1 VSDPERE
8 RYEAENA
15 QLRALVAEQ
24 QASLAA
30 QATLIEEL
38 RSKVAELEA
47 RLGLDSGNSSLPP
60 SRDRTDRRERRAAE
74 RAARKA
80 ATKARTRNP
89 GKQPGAPGSTLY
101 RRPPDRE
108 VVQQPSTCGGCGASL
123 ATAPV
128 VGRATRQ
135 VLEIP
140 EPRLEAIDHVAERR
154 RCACGCETVAAF
166 PPEAAGPVCWGPRA
180 KAAACYLLGRQHLP
194 LERGAEAM
202 ATLLDAPMGAGTLA
216 GLLPDAAARLDAG
229 GGFMDRVR
237 SLLHACPFVHADE
250 TSIRVCITLG
260 WVHTVSTPGLT
271 LLAHHR
277 RRGIDAMVEIGV
289 LVDYRGTIVHDA
301 LASYDCTELAGA
313 THAQCGAHLLR
324 HLDAVAAAMPGRAW
338 PTDMRRVLIDARD
351 ASEQAGSAGRAA
363 VPAAIADPIRARYRT
378 ALNHAFVSLPPGP
391 PPRLRHTGGWSHAE
405 REAWN
410 LAARMKRHE
419 DQVLRLLGD
428 TRVPFTNNEAER
440 SLRMAKLHD
449 KISGH
454 FRSEAHA
461 KAFLTVR
468 SYLQTGAK
476 QGHNA
481 LQLLTDLWT
490 SKGAWL
496 PSVAVPDT
504 G

>member
-1 VSDPERE
+1 MSDPERE

-15 QLRALVAEQ
+15 QLRAQVAEQ
-24 QASLAA
+24 QALLAA
-30 QATLIEEL
+30 QARLIEEL

-47 RLGLDSGNSSLPP
+47 RLGHDSGNSSLPP

-74 RAARKA
+74 RAERKA
-80 ATKARTRNP
+80 ATKARLRGP

-108 VVQQPSTCGGCGASL
+108 VVHQPSTCGGCGASL

-140 EPRLEAIDHVAERR
+140 EPHLDAIDHVAERR
-154 RCACGCETVAAF
+154 RCTCGCETVAVF
-166 PPEAAGPVCWGPRA
+166 PPEATGPVCWGPRA
-180 KAAACYLLGRQHLP
+180 KAAASYLLARQHLP

-202 ATLLDAPMGAGTLA
+202 AVLFDAPMGEGTLA
-216 GLLPDAAARLDAG
+216 GLLPAAAARLDAP
-229 GGFMDRVR
+229 GGFMDRLR
-237 SLLHACPFVHADE
+237 SVLGGCPFAHADE
-250 TSIRVCITLG
+250 TSVRVGTTLG
-260 WVHTVSTPGLT
+260 WVHTLSTPGLT
-271 LLAHHR
+271 FLAHHR
-277 RRGIDAMVEIGV
+277 KRGIDAMVEIGV
-289 LVDYRGTIVHDA
+289 LTDYVGTIVHDG
-301 LASYDCTELAGA
+301 LASYDREELAGA
-313 THAQCGAHLLR
+313 THAQCCAHLLR
-324 HLDAVAAAMPGRAW
+324 HLDAVDDATPGRGWAS
-338 PTDMRRVLIDARD
+338 DMRRVLLDARD
-351 ASEQAGSAGRAA
+351 AAEAAAAAELAA

-378 ALNHAFVSLPPGP
+378 ALNHAFASLPSGP
-391 PPRLRHTGGWSHAE
+391 PPRRRHTGGWSHAE

-419 DQVLRLLGD
+419 DQALRLLDD

-476 QGHNA
+476 HGQNA

-490 SKGAWL
+490 TKGAWL